1 MSRKCFMMILFI
13 ISCSIHTIA
22 QTDFYYYKDKKN
34 PLIVNED
41 KICVTIPKD
50 SKKIKEK
57 ILANVKVLNTIKD
70 ETFET
75 FILTRSEFEKLTS
88 RYSWEE
94 DAKSVILSSSY
105 FTLNNKEVYTG
116 PYLYVKLKKEEDKD
130 LLATYAENYKLDIV
144 RHSSSM
150 PLWYVL
156 ALTQDCDKNVLEY
169 VNLLWESGQ
178 FAASEPDLC
187 ADDLLC
193 SVPSD
198 PLFNQQWGLYNSH
211 NIGKDI
217 NMTPI
222 WTSTNP
228 SLYNITGKNVKIAII
243 DTGVD
248 LNHIDLASNIDSLRY
263 NTDTG
268 TSSSQLYVLQDN
280 FAHGTHCAGI
290 AAAARD
296 NGVQI
301 AGVAPE
307 AKIVSISNSLLLS
320 YQNSYNL
327 ADGITW
333 AYQHGVDVISCS
345 WRAIYNTS
353 IDDAIQN
360 ALTDG
365 RNGKGCVVVFAAGN
379 DGINSVSYPAN
390 CNDMILAVGAIDNT
404 GARASFSNYGTNL
417 DLVAPGVDI
426 LSTIP
431 FNSTDYKSGTS
442 MACPHVAGVAA
453 LILQRNSELTA
464 SEVNSII
471 CSNAKRIASNNYN
484 FETKSYGS
492 WNNEYGYG
500 LVDAYNSVINTPST
514 VYIQNDTITG
524 TRVISGEKIY
534 VGKDVTNTKAYGNV
548 VLGQGNI
555 KLQGRYVKIKNS
567 TTVPL
572 GTTLTIEE

>member
-1 MSRKCFMMILFI
+1 MMSRKCFMMILFI

-22 QTDFYYYKDKKN
+22 QTDFYYYKDKKI
-34 PLIVNED
+34 PLIVNKD

-50 SKKIKEK
+50 GEK
-57 ILANVKVLNTIKD
+57 TSERILANIKVLNTIKD

-75 FILTRSEFEKLTS
+75 FILTRSEFEQLAS
-88 RYSWEE
+88 RDSWKE
-94 DAKSVILSSSY
+94 DVKSVIVSSSY
-105 FTLNNKEVYTG
+105 FTENNKEVYTG

-130 LLATYAENYKLDIV
+130 LLASYAEMYRLKIV
-144 RHSSSM
+144 KNSPLM

-156 ALTQDCDKNVLEY
+156 ALTLDCDNNVMEC
-169 VNLLWESGQ
+169 VNGLWESGK

-187 ADDLLC
+187 ADNLMC

-217 NMTPI
+217 NMNPI

-228 SLYNITGKNVKIAII
+228 SVYNITGKNIKIAII
-243 DTGVD
+243 DTAVDINHVD
-248 LNHIDLASNIDSLRY
+248 LESNIDSLSY

-268 TSSSQLYVLQDN
+268 TSQIQINPLQDGA
-280 FAHGTHCAGI
+280 AHGTHCAGI
-290 AAAARD
+290 AAARKD
-296 NGVQI
+296 NGFQI

-307 AKIVSISNSLLLS
+307 AKIVSISNSLQLS
-320 YQNSYNL
+320 YENSFKL
-327 ADGITW
+327 ANGITW
-333 AYQHGVDVISCS
+333 AYEHGVDVISCS
-345 WRAIYNTS
+345 WHAGYNSAIN
-353 IDDAIQN
+353 DAIQN
-360 ALTDG
+360 AFTYG

-390 CNDMILAVGAIDNT
+390 CNDMILAVGAIDST
-404 GARASFSNYGTNL
+404 GVRASFSNYGASL

-431 FNSTDYKSGTS
+431 FNSTGRKDGTS

-453 LILQRNSELTA
+453 LILQRNSELTV
-464 SEVNSII
+464 SQVHSII
-471 CSNAKRIASNNYN
+471 CSNAKKLSGVN
-484 FETKSYGS
+484 FNVTKPYGP

-514 VYIQNDTITG
+514 VYIQNETITG
-524 TRVISGEKIY
+524 TRVISGEEIY
-534 VGKDVTNTKAYGNV
+534 VGKDVTNDKAYGNV

-555 KLQGRYVKIKNS
+555 RLQGRYVKIKNS

>member
-1 MSRKCFMMILFI
+1 MMILFI
-13 ISCSIHTIA
+13 ILCSIHTIA
-22 QTDFYYYKDKKN
+22 QTDFYYYKDKKI
-34 PLIVNED
+34 PLIVNEN

-50 SKKIKEK
+50 SKKTKER
-57 ILANVKVLNTIKD
+57 ILANVKVLDTIKD

-75 FILTRSEFEKLTS
+75 YILTRSEFEKLTS
-88 RYSWEE
+88 RDSWDE

-105 FTLNNKEVYTG
+105 YTENNREVFAS

-187 ADDLLC
+187 ADNLIC

-217 NMTPI
+217 NMNPI

-248 LNHIDLASNIDSLRY
+248 LNHIDLASNIDSISY
-263 NTDTG
+263 DTETGG
-268 TSSSQLYVLQDN
+268 TSQINVLNYD

-307 AKIVSISNSLLLS
+307 AKIVSVSNSLSLS
-320 YQNSYNL
+320 YQNSFNL

-345 WRAIYNTS
+345 WRAVYNTS

-360 ALTDG
+360 AFTYG
-365 RNGKGCVVVFAAGN
+365 RNRKGCVVVFAAGN
-379 DGINSVSYPAN
+379 ESNSYVSYPAN
-390 CNDMILAVGAIDNT
+390 CNDMILAVGAIDST
-404 GARASFSNYGTNL
+404 GVRASFSNYGTNL

-431 FNSTDYKSGTS
+431 FNSTDYKDGTS

-464 SEVNSII
+464 SQVNSII
-471 CSNAKRIASNNYN
+471 CSNARRIASNDYN
-484 FETKSYGS
+484 FETKSYGP
-492 WNNEYGYG
+492 WNYEYGYG

-514 VYIQNDTITG
+514 VYIQNETIRG

-534 VGKDVTNTKAYGNV
+534 VGSNVTDTKQHGNV
-548 VLGQGNI
+548 ILGQGNI
-555 KLQGRYVKIKNS
+555 TIQGRYIKIQNS

>member
-1 MSRKCFMMILFI
+1 MMGKKHYMMILFI
-13 ISCSIHTIA
+13 ISCSIQTIA
-22 QTDFYYYKDKKN
+22 QTDFYYYKDKKI

-41 KICVTIPKD
+41 KVCVSIPKD
-50 SKKIKEK
+50 KGKASER
-57 ILANVKVLNTIKD
+57 ILANVKILNKIED
-70 ETFET
+70 EAFET
-75 FILTRSEFEKLTS
+75 LIITQSDFEKLASKDFWKENT
-88 RYSWEE
+88 R
-94 DAKSVILSSSY
+94 SVIISLSY
-105 FTLNNKEVYTG
+105 FTENKKEVFTG

-130 LLATYAENYKLDIV
+130 LLASYAEKYRLRIV
-144 RHSSSM
+144 RNSSLM

-156 ALTQDCDKNVLEY
+156 ALTLDCDKNALECA
-169 VNLLWESGQ
+169 NILWESGK

-187 ADDLLC
+187 ADNLIC

-198 PLFNQQWGLYNSH
+198 PLFNQQWGLYNSQ
-211 NIGKDI
+211 NIGMDI

-222 WTSTNP
+222 WTTPRWNY
-228 SLYNITGKNVKIAII
+228 LTGKNNTIAII

-248 LNHIDLASNIDSLRY
+248 LNHIDLASNIDSLSY

-268 TSSSQLYVLQDN
+268 TSPSQLYHLQGN
-280 FAHGTHCAGI
+280 FTHGTHCAGI
-290 AAAARD
+290 AAATKD
-296 NGVQI
+296 NDIQI

-307 AKIVSISNSLLLS
+307 AKIVSISNSLWLA
-320 YQNSYNL
+320 YQNSFKL

-333 AYQHGVDVISCS
+333 AYEHDVDVISCS
-345 WRAIYNTS
+345 WGAVYNS
-353 IDDAIQN
+353 KIDDAIN
-360 ALTDG
+360 DAFIYG
-365 RNGKGCVVVFAAGN
+365 RHGKGCVIVFATGN
-379 DGINSVSYPAN
+379 DSINIVSYPAS
-390 CNDMILAVGAIDNT
+390 CNDMILAVGAINNT
-404 GARASFSNYGTNL
+404 GARASFSNYGTKL
-417 DLVAPGVDI
+417 DLVAPGNHI

-431 FNSTDYKSGTS
+431 NNTTDYKSGTS

-464 SEVNSII
+464 SQVDSII
-471 CSNAKRIASNNYN
+471 CSNAKKISGVN
-484 FETKSYGS
+484 FNVTKPYGS

-524 TRVISGEKIY
+524 TRVISGESIY
-534 VGKDVTNTKAYGNV
+534 VGKDVTDTKEHGSV

-555 KLQGRYVKIKNS
+555 ILQGRYVKIKNS